1 MVLSL
6 LTCPL
11 QMATLGRGSQLLP
24 EVRDGFRHLPLMRFD
39 SRLCASS
46 PPREGKK
53 PMPRLISLTRRSS
66 LPGRDLLA
74 QQLTESDHVRVSAS
88 PAQSRLGAPCCVT
101 TGIPTCPSHPQMTR
115 HPVFSQ
121 GQGET
126 PPVAKEETVGHF
138 KIAVLIFSHQGFR
151 KINVIYLYIIY
162 LFANWVHWG

>member
-1 MVLSL
+1 MPLAGAPFGLSL

-24 EVRDGFRHLPLMRFD
+24 EVRDGFRHLALTRFD

-46 PPREGKK
+46 PSREGKK
-53 PMPRLISLTRRSS
+53 LMPQLISLTRCSS
-66 LPGRDLLA
+66 LPDRDLLA
-74 QQLTESDHVRVSAS
+74 QQLTESDHVGISAS
-88 PAQSRLGAPCCVT
+88 PAQSRLEAPCCMT

-121 GQGET
+121 GQDET

-138 KIAVLIFSHQGFR
+138 KIAVLILGHQSFR
-151 KINVIYLYIIY
+151 KINVISLYM
-162 LFANWVHWG
+162 FVC